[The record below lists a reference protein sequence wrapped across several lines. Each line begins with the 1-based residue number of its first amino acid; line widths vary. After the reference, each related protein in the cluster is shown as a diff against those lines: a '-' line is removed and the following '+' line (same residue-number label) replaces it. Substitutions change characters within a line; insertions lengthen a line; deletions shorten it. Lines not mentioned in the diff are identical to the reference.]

1 MATARARHM
10 TNNFTSPSNLT
21 EDMNAEELKQYFVRL
36 ENNLEDIGVLV
47 LKWKEEMD
55 TVLGAMDEFQVK
67 IIIVLYSCSNCS
79 SFRVMF

>member
-36 ENNLEDIGVLV
+36 ESSLEDIGALI
-47 LKWKEEMD
+47 LKWKEEMN
-55 TVLGAMDEFQVK
+55 TVLEAMDEFQVIM
-67 IIIVLYSCSNCS
+67 IIIIIINNNNNNK
-79 SFRVMF
+79 